1 MGTLA
6 DSRTRADEDVREDI
20 AREFEWDPQIT
31 STDIAVAVNDNVVE
45 LSGFVSSLAEK
56 DAAERATKR
65 VRGVRGVANDLQV
78 TPHSMRNDPEI
89 LREVL
94 EHLGSHVF
102 VSPEKIT
109 ATVRDA
115 WVTLEGTVDW
125 QYQRRLAES
134 GIQTLR
140 GVRGVTNKVVI
151 KPRVDVTDV
160 KMKIEE
166 ALKRSAEVDAD
177 RITVDADGT
186 LIRLSGTVGSW
197 IEKDAAEQ
205 AAWAAPGVSQVD
217 NRIRIES

>member
-6 DSRTRADEDVREDI
+6 DFRTRADEDVREDI
-20 AREFEWDPQIT
+20 GREFEWDPQIT

-56 DAAERATKR
+56 DAAERAAKR

-78 TPHSMRNDPEI
+78 TPASMRNDPEI

-94 EHLGSHVF
+94 EHIGTHVF
-102 VSPEKIT
+102 VSPQQIT
-109 ATVRDA
+109 ATVRDG
-115 WVTLEGTVDW
+115 WVALEGTVDW

-140 GVRGVTNKVVI
+140 GVRGVTNRVVI

-177 RITVDADGT
+177 HITVDADGT

-217 NRIRIES
+217 NRIRIEP